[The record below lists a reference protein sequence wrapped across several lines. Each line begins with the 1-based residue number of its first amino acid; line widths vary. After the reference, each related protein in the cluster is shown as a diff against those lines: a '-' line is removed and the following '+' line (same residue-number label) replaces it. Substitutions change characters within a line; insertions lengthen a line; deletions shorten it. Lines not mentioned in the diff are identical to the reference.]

1 MDLVDLAAAFS
12 SLPLPRGKR
21 IALMTL
27 GGGWG
32 VVATDM
38 CIQTGLT
45 VPRLTPDIIARLDT
59 VLPPYW
65 SKENPVDLVG
75 ELAATTPIQVLE
87 ALAAWEGCDAV
98 IHLGVV
104 GRLHL
109 VCSMLQAVRASGQA
123 IDPAYAEQGLAM
135 YRQAEQDFF
144 ACAAK
149 FMERYRKPILGVFL
163 DDRKSRTLTDIP
175 GSPYKGVAFLTPERA
190 VRALASMAT
199 YYGWRKDHEAEK

>member
-1 MDLVDLAAAFS
+1 
-12 SLPLPRGKR
+12 
-21 IALMTL
+21 
-27 GGGWG
+27 
-32 VVATDM
+32 
-38 CIQTGLT
+38 
-45 VPRLTPDIIARLDT
+45 
-59 VLPPYW
+59 
-65 SKENPVDLVG
+65 VDLVG

-175 GSPYKGVAFLTPERA
+175 GSPYKRRCLPHPGAGCEGPGQHGDLLR
-190 VRALASMAT
+190 MAQ
-199 YYGWRKDHEAEK
+199 GPRG